1 MKRILSASVA
11 LASLS
16 FAGTA
21 LAADIA
27 AAPMPAPMPPPMY
40 NWTGFYIGGNVGGGW
55 DHLKATELPPG
66 SVSFPAGTAFA
77 TNNLEWRTRR
87 RAGWLQLAACQTTTL
102 SSALKANILGR
113 T

>member
-66 SVSFPAGTAFA
+66 SV
-77 TNNLEWRTRR
+77 
-87 RAGWLQLAACQTTTL
+87 
-102 SSALKANILGR
+102 
-113 T
+113 